1 MNKNLR
7 FLFNYKG
14 GQMKDKKLDNYI
26 KEQSSKLTKGLIDRR
41 QFMMSVLATGVTLPI
56 ALSLADKAVA
66 ATPKK
71 GGHFRWGNGAADT
84 TDTLDPATY
93 QSSFMQA
100 TAWSYQNCLTVVDSD
115 HAVIPELAETIES
128 DDAQTW
134 VYNLVKG
141 VEFHLSLIH
150 I

>member
-1 MNKNLR
+1 
-7 FLFNYKG
+7 
-14 GQMKDKKLDNYI
+14 MKDKKIDKYI

-71 GGHFRWGNGAADT
+71 GGHLRWGNGAADT
-84 TDTLDPATY
+84 
-93 QSSFMQA
+93 
-100 TAWSYQNCLTVVDSD
+100 
-115 HAVIPELAETIES
+115 
-128 DDAQTW
+128 
-134 VYNLVKG
+134 
-141 VEFHLSLIH
+141 LSLIH